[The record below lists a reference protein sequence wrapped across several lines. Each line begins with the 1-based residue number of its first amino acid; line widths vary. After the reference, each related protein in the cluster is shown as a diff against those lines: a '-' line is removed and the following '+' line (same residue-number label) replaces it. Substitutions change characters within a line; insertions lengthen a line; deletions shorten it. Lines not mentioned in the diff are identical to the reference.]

1 MKKLFSFLFLTT
13 LFFSLFIITLI
24 AGIGVGESTYG
35 ALPVELTSFT
45 AKVVGNTIEL
55 NWITGTEVN
64 NYGFEVE
71 RSSNITLGGWER
83 IGFVEGQ
90 GNSNSPKEYSFTDSP
105 KGGSKFS
112 YRLKQID
119 TDGKYAYSN
128 VINIEINLPIEVRL
142 NQNYPNPFNPS
153 TNISYSIS
161 KSSRVVLSVYDVLGN
176 LVTTLVNENQ
186 EIGSYTINFNAGEL
200 SSGIYYYKLQVGDFV
215 AVKKMLLLK

>member
-13 LFFSLFIITLI
+13 LLFSLFIIRLI
-24 AGIGVGESTYG
+24 AGIGVGDSSTG

-55 NWITGTEVN
+55 NWITATEVN

-71 RSSNITLGGWER
+71 RSSNMTMNEWER

-105 KGGSKFS
+105 KGGLKIC

-161 KSSRVVLSVYDVLGN
+161 KSSRVVLRVYDILGN

-186 EIGSYTINFNAGEL
+186 EIGSYTIDFNAGEL
-200 SSGIYYYKLQVGDFV
+200 SSGIYYYKLQADNFV

>member
-1 MKKLFSFLFLTT
+1 MFSP
-13 LFFSLFIITLI
+13 S
-24 AGIGVGESTYG
+24 G

-55 NWITGTEVN
+55 NWITATEVN

-71 RSSNITLGGWER
+71 RSSNMTMNEWER

-105 KGGSKFS
+105 KGGSKLS

-119 TDGKYAYSN
+119 TEGKYAYSN

-161 KSSRVVLSVYDVLGN
+161 KSSRVVLRVYDVLGN

-186 EIGSYTINFNAGEL
+186 EIGSYTIDFNAGEL
-200 SSGIYYYKLQVGDFV
+200 SSGIYYYKLQADNFV